1 MKSNASSDTISP
13 MPMQQS
19 FQHQRSLRF
28 IRFSWGRLFIV
39 LVVVVAAGILLA
51 GRQLTRPRSGN
62 IRQQLDSA
70 LRATVGQGKPIRNAA
85 LCVTKGDGSFTWCDA
100 AGVANQDGKVPMT
113 AATPFYIASITKLF
127 TATAIMMLHEKG
139 LIALND
145 PMAKYLPEQMIHGI
159 QIYQG
164 HDYSHEITVEQLLAH
179 TSGHPRLLR
188 RERQRWKNALRN
200 LQGRPAAEVD
210 RGQGDCPGTGRTNA
224 TGFRWGGTTTT
235 THKQNTN
242 ST

>member
-19 FQHQRSLRF
+19 YQHQRSLRF

-51 GRQLTRPRSGN
+51 GRQLTRPRSGD
-62 IRQQLDSA
+62 IRQQLDS
-70 LRATVGQGKPIRNAA
+70 A

-100 AGVANQDGKVPMT
+100 AGVANQDGKVPIT

-179 TSGHPRLLR
+179 TSGIP
-188 RERQRWKNALRN
+188 
-200 LQGRPAAEVD
+200 D
-210 RGQGDCPGTGRTNA
+210 Y
-224 TGFRWGGTTTT
+224 
-235 THKQNTN
+235 
-242 ST
+242 